1 MIDKTSILKKRLQ
14 KIENHY
20 NAIKEYHALIE
31 EMLSIENIY
40 EPAVF
45 TALKIEQKAIFD
57 AYLKRFSSLQ
67 DFLGSKIFPLL
78 ISISGIGSTKM
89 TEVLYHAEK
98 EGLIDDLNTWISLRE
113 ARNELEHDYPD
124 DMIKALADLKFCID
138 SFTLIESYY
147 FNVIEFSSKYTREE

>member
-1 MIDKTSILKKRLQ
+1 MIDKKSILKKRLQ

-20 NAIKEYHALIE
+20 NAIKEYHGLIQA
-31 EMLSIENIY
+31 MLLKEDIY
-40 EPAVF
+40 SPTVF
-45 TALKIEQKAIFD
+45 SSLKIEQKAIFD

-67 DFLGSKIFPLL
+67 DFLGAKIFPLL
-78 ISISGIGSTKM
+78 IEISGIGSTKM

-124 DMIKALADLKFCID
+124 DLKKALVDLKFCVN
-138 SFTLIESYY
+138 SFNVIESYY
-147 FNVIEFSSKYTREE
+147 FNVINFSTKYTEC